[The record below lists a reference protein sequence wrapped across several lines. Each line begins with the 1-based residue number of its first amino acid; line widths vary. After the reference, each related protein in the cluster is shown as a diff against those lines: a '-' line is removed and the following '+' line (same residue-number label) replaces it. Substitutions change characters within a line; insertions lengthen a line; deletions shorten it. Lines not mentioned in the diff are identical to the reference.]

1 MLRRTALFALVAGLA
16 LFLPTTAEAAKK
28 PPHSIAAPAAACTVD
43 GNTVSVTGLPL
54 DVVVNFFVT
63 DSTGTT
69 GWVLGVSGG
78 WWNVEVPAANGPTT
92 YEFASKTWGNS
103 GENYTVYASCSV

>member
-1 MLRRTALFALVAGLA
+1 MFRRTALLALVAGLA
-16 LFLPTTAEAAKK
+16 LLLPMPAQAAKK
-28 PPHSIAAPAAACTVD
+28 PPHSNITAAATCSVD

-54 DVVVNFFVT
+54 DVVTNFFIT
-63 DSTGTT
+63 DSTGKT

-92 YEFASKTWGNS
+92 YEFASRTWGNDGS
-103 GENYTVYASCSV
+103 QYTVYASCSV

>member
-1 MLRRTALFALVAGLA
+1 MRRIALIVLAIGLA
-16 LFLPTTAEAAKK
+16 LVLPGSAYAAKK
-28 PPHSIAAPAAACTVD
+28 PSPHATSAAACSVS

-63 DSTGTT
+63 DASGKS

-78 WWNVEVPAANGPTT
+78 WWNVQVPDANGPTT
-92 YEFASKTWGNS
+92 YEFASRTWGNN
-103 GENYTVYASCSV
+103 GENYTVYASCSA